1 MHLFQSDRSP
11 GLGTLIRVF
20 TILGLLLIVL
30 AVLALL
36 GDIFGLLDRFRSEL
50 YLFVI
55 GALLAY
61 LMAPAVRILQR
72 VLRLQWAAVLAAY
85 LLLFA
90 GVLLFG
96 ALLLTPFI
104 SQAQSLVKN
113 MRNPSTASLAPLHAV
128 QSDLAAIQADLRTQ
142 QSLLANGRPI
152 LLQQV
157 RQTQSDITRLV
168 RQVSSLTTGRAQ
180 PGKAPIPPSYANSLV
195 APVNQLQA
203 TYGQVTN
210 IDASRLASALAAA
223 NAAATQATT
232 IYKKASTTPLLLLS
246 LQTTLDQHGITVD
259 LHDRFNQLVQSVNK
273 QVASLLNNALSISLQ
288 AGNLL
293 IDTVLI
299 FIISIYFVS
308 DGRRFIQWLIH
319 LVPAGSRYQVSEAV
333 AGLDQILGSYLRTQI
348 VLALLAGISDASGA
362 FILGI
367 PYPIVIFFSSFLL
380 SVVPVIGPVILPFP
394 PLAIALIFSPLPRP
408 LVYLAWL
415 LVGEQIITNVVGP
428 RLQGHNLRIHPLEA
442 MAAALVGLPLAGIP
456 GAFFAV
462 PIVAFIHIVIREL
475 AHAGHAATTTADGTI
490 AGAQPAPDTRRDPA
504 VNARDSWPRG

>member
-1 MHLFQSDRSP
+1 MHLLQPDRSP

-20 TILGLLLIVL
+20 TILGVLLIVL
-30 AVLALL
+30 AMLALL
-36 GDIFGLLDRFRSEL
+36 GDILGLLDRFRSEL

-104 SQAQSLVKN
+104 SQAHSLVEN
-113 MRNPSTASLAPLHAV
+113 MRNPSATSLAPLHAV
-128 QSDLAAIQADLRTQ
+128 QSDLTAVQEDLHTQ
-142 QSLLANGRPI
+142 QSRLGSGGPI
-152 LLQQV
+152 LQREVQ
-157 RQTQSDITRLV
+157 QTQTDIARVV
-168 RQVSSLTTGRAQ
+168 RQVSSLTTG
-180 PGKAPIPPSYANSLV
+180 KSPIPPSYANPLV
-195 APVNQLQA
+195 TPVDQLQA
-203 TYGQVTN
+203 TYGQTTAT
-210 IDASRLASALAAA
+210 IDADRLANALAAA

-246 LQTTLDQHGITVD
+246 LQTALDRHGVAVD
-259 LHDRFNQLVQSVNK
+259 LQDRFSQAVQTVNK
-273 QVASLLNNALSISLQ
+273 QVTLLLNNALSLSVQ

-293 IDTVLI
+293 IDIVLI
-299 FIISIYFVS
+299 FIISIYLVS
-308 DGRRFIQWLIH
+308 DGHRFIQWLIR
-319 LVPAGSRYQVSEAV
+319 LVPAGSRHQVADAV
-333 AGLDQILGSYLRTQI
+333 ASLDQILGSYLRTQI
-348 VLALLAGISDASGA
+348 VLALLAGISDATGA
-362 FILGI
+362 FLLGV

-380 SVVPVIGPVILPFP
+380 SLVPVIGPVILPIP
-394 PLAIALIFSPLPRP
+394 PLAIALIFSPLPGP

-462 PIVAFIHIVIREL
+462 PIVAFVHIVIREF
-475 AHAGHAATTTADGTI
+475 AHARHAAMSGSGGS
-490 AGAQPAPDTRRDPA
+490 GARPAPDTGREPA
-504 VNARDSWPRG
+504 VAARDAWPRG